1 MLGQAA
7 GSSESDSPSNARIP
21 PTRPPAAQGRGA
33 ADGAE
38 SEWSSDESI
47 TPESGHRTLYDRLM
61 VTPQAP
67 LTPPLKGFEDLTFA
81 LKPTGAFTLTYK
93 TSEHTVEELLDRIRA
108 AGVTIKD
115 LSIEEP
121 DLEDVF
127 VELTA

>member
-1 MLGQAA
+1 
-7 GSSESDSPSNARIP
+7 
-21 PTRPPAAQGRGA
+21 
-33 ADGAE
+33 
-38 SEWSSDESI
+38 
-47 TPESGHRTLYDRLM
+47 M